1 MISLLLAFV
10 VTTSTVP
17 DRIVLTWPGDPSTS
31 AAVTWRT
38 TTQTGYARGQI
49 AVADA
54 DPAFAQTATEVVAM
68 TQTLDLTPGW
78 SFYHT
83 ARFEALTPETQYAYR
98 VGDGTTWS
106 EWIHFMTAAKGPKP
120 FKFIYFGDAQND
132 LKSLWSRTIRRAFR
146 DAPYADFILHA
157 GDLCNV
163 PHRDSEWADWFY
175 AGGWVHASI
184 PTVAVPGNHEY
195 GRISAGGP
203 RTLARQ
209 WRPQFEFPTNG
220 LAELPETNYF
230 IDFQGARIVAL
241 DSNRDIE
248 PQAIWLDKVLAEN
261 PHKWAIVTFHH
272 PVFSTASGRDNK
284 ALREAWRPILEK
296 HNVALVLQGHDHTYG
311 RRNEPTGVTA
321 MNEETGTVYLVSVS
335 GPKMYRVGDEAKAT
349 MQKTGERKQLYQ
361 IISVDG
367 DHMKYEAFL
376 VTGEL
381 YDSFEL
387 VKQED
392 GTNKFV
398 KP

>member
-1 MISLLLAFV
+1 MLSLLLAFV
-10 VTTSTVP
+10 TASTVP
-17 DRIVLTWPGDPSTS
+17 DRIVLTWPGDPSTN

-38 TTQTGYARGQI
+38 TAQTGYARGQI

-54 DPAFAQTATEVVAM
+54 DPAFAQTATEVVAV
-68 TQTLDLTPGW
+68 TQTLDLMPGW

-83 ARFEALTPETQYAYR
+83 VRFEALTPETQYAYR
-98 VGDGTTWS
+98 VGDGKTWS
-106 EWIHFMTAAKGPKP
+106 EWVHFTTAANRPKP

-163 PHRDSEWADWFY
+163 PHRDSEWAEWFY
-175 AGGWVHASI
+175 AGGWVHASV
-184 PTVAVPGNHEY
+184 PVVAVPGNHEY
-195 GRISAGGP
+195 GVFNGEGQRVLS
-203 RTLARQ
+203 RQ
-209 WRPQFEFPTNG
+209 WRPQFEFPLNG
-220 LAELPETNYF
+220 LAELPETNYY
-230 IDFQGARIVAL
+230 IDFQGLRIVAL

-248 PQAIWLDKVLAEN
+248 VQAVWLDKVLEEN
-261 PHKWAIVTFHH
+261 PNKWAIVTFHH

-284 ALREAWRPILEK
+284 ALREAWRPVLER
-296 HNVALVLQGHDHTYG
+296 HNVALVLQGHDHSYG

-321 MNEETGTVYLVSVS
+321 MNEQTGTVYLVSVS
-335 GPKMYRVGDEAKAT
+335 GPKMYRVGDEAMAT

-367 DHMKYEAFL
+367 DRLKYEAFL

-387 VKQED
+387 IKQED

-398 KP
+398 KL